1 MAWQRNKDSER
12 NAGREAE
19 MLIRAWSLAEENDE
33 GTWCSR
39 WAELR
44 EAGGHAEE
52 TGPPVQQFPL
62 KLGTDGQACC
72 PKNRGG

>member
-1 MAWQRNKDSER
+1 MAWQKNKDSER

-19 MLIRAWSLAEENDE
+19 MLIRAWGLAEENEE

-44 EAGGHAEE
+44 EAGGHVEE
-52 TGPPVQQFPL
+52 SGPPVQQFPL
-62 KLGTDGQACC
+62 KLGT
-72 PKNRGG
+72 